1 VSTVDDMVRALSDE
15 RQLAEWKL
23 YARYSRAAWVTRGG
37 GKSAVSSGERTA
49 TTTTVTIH
57 VDGAAGRGSA
67 TFALGA
73 GDSIADA
80 LPGAVMRARQAVGP
94 AWRSPPPAAPARVTV
109 ADPKLDTASLARVP
123 GEIAGQVAASAKA
136 AGAELLDVHVE
147 IAIEAVQI
155 VTRRGIDARW
165 PETLCT
171 VEARLSRDG
180 AIARLARTVRRRD
193 ELSIGA
199 AVADAVDAA
208 IRRAKAPQTPLGRFP
223 TVLRAPALLHG
234 GRGLFEALIA
244 QADPALERQ
253 GLVRYRPGQPIAPG
267 AVSASEP
274 LTITSDGTLPFGLR
288 SAPLDEQG
296 MAVRRFELVGRGVAR
311 DLSLDGREAS
321 LRRVSPNGGVRGIV
335 VPPGEH
341 SEASLLDGGPLL
353 VIDAWSWLDLAPVT
367 GQFRGAIALGRIID
381 GTGSHDVKGG
391 IVRGDALETLALS
404 VRSKETVTTPEY
416 HGPATWAVGDLDV
429 D

>member
-1 VSTVDDMVRALSDE
+1 MSSVDDVVRALTDE
-15 RQLAEWKL
+15 RQLAEWKVH
-23 YARYSRAAWVTRGG
+23 ARYTHAAWVARGG
-37 GKSAVSSGERTA
+37 AQEGASSGERTA
-49 TTTTVTIH
+49 TTTTVTVH
-57 VDGAAGRGSA
+57 VDNAAGRGSA
-67 TFALGA
+67 SFSLGA
-73 GDSIADA
+73 GDAVEDA
-80 LPGAVMRARQAVGP
+80 LPAAVMRARQAVGP
-94 AWRSPPPAAPARVTV
+94 GWRSPPPAAPAKVIV
-109 ADPKLDTASLARVP
+109 ADPKLDTASLATVP
-123 GEIAGQVAASAKA
+123 GEIANQVAAAARA

-193 ELSIGA
+193 ALSIGTS
-199 AVADAVDAA
+199 VADAVDRA
-208 IRRAKAPQTPLGRFP
+208 IRRAKAPQTPAGTIP
-223 TVLRAPALLHG
+223 TVVRAPALLHG
-234 GRGLFEALIA
+234 GRGFFEAVIA

-267 AVSASEP
+267 AVSAADP

-296 MAVRRFELVGRGVAR
+296 TAVRRFELVGRGIAR

-321 LRRVSPNGGVRGIV
+321 LRNASPNGGVRGIV
-335 VPPGEH
+335 VPKGAQP
-341 SEASLLDGGPLL
+341 EASLLAGGPLL
-353 VIDAWSWLDLAPVT
+353 LVEAWSWLDLAPVT
-367 GQFRGAIALGRIID
+367 GQFRAAIANGRIID
-381 GTGSHDVKGG
+381 AGGSHDVTGG
-391 IVRGDALETLALS
+391 IVRGDALEALAFS
-404 VRSKETVTTPEY
+404 VRSKEMVATGEY
-416 HGPATWAVGDLDV
+416 YGPAVWALGDLTV